1 MDAHSLLGLIAALR
15 HSPIDAIKLAGIL
28 EIGIVATFAILY
40 TCLCWKMRVE
50 IED

>member
-1 MDAHSLLGLIAALR
+1 MDAQSLLGLIAALR
-15 HSPIDAIKLAGIL
+15 ESPFDAIMMAGIL
-28 EIGIVATFAILY
+28 EIGIVATFAIWY